1 MTDVSESAHR
11 ACRRAQVRVVDAPL
25 KSPAATTGLLEVFRR
40 RYLLRLLVRR
50 EISSRY
56 QGSVLGLL
64 WSYINP
70 LSQFFIYYVVM
81 GVLFGLHKDVPNFA
95 IHMFCGI
102 IIVHFFTET
111 FNAGTRSI
119 VRNKALVEKMALP
132 REMFPVASMLV
143 SGYHVLPQ
151 VVIMIVVC
159 LLLGWTPTMGGFAAL
174 VVALLIIALV
184 GTAMALLF
192 SAANVFF
199 RDVGNVASDPD
210 ELRALRRADDLP
222 VHADPGEVRRVRAAL
237 PAQPDRRRGA
247 ALPEGLLGRHHRRPG
262 LLRDQAHP
270 GQPLG
275 VLRHRGRRRVWSCSS
290 SDRWS
295 SPGSR
300 TRSRSASDERH
311 RVDRRR
317 PRRRRPSPCATTAR
331 SSR

>member
-1 MTDVSESAHR
+1 MTDVSESATAVPGR
-11 ACRRAQVRVVDAPL
+11 QLREVNAPL
-25 KSPAATTGLLEVFRR
+25 KSPASTTGLLEVFRK

-50 EISSRY
+50 EITARY
-56 QGSVLGLL
+56 QGSFLGLL

-119 VRNKALVEKMALP
+119 VRNKALVQKMAMP

-151 VVIMIVVC
+151 LAIMVVVC
-159 LLLGWTPTMGGFAAL
+159 LLLGWTPTVLGFASL
-174 VVALLIIALV
+174 IVALLIIMLV

-199 RDVGNVASDPD
+199 RDVGNVASILTNFVRFGVPMIYPYTLVEQRFGEFAQFYLFNPLADAVLLFQQAFWVGTTDDP
-210 ELRALRRADDLP
+210 AYIQAK
-222 VHADPGEVRRVRAAL
+222 HI
-237 PAQPDRRRGA
+237 PDNLWAFSGLAVVVGLVMLAIGQVVFSR
-247 ALPEGLLGRHHRRPG
+247 LENKIPERL
-262 LLRDQAHP
+262 
-270 GQPLG
+270 
-275 VLRHRGRRRVWSCSS
+275 
-290 SDRWS
+290 
-295 SPGSR
+295 
-300 TRSRSASDERH
+300 
-311 RVDRRR
+311 
-317 PRRRRPSPCATTAR
+317 
-331 SSR
+331 